1 MPPVKHTRIHRHSR
15 FALQYETVSSNL
27 ARPLSYLVCKDMS
40 LSAQLCLIM
49 CMCECAGR
57 WEARIGIP
65 AKVYLGLFSMETEA
79 AQAYDRAL
87 VRLRGTAAAT
97 NFALSDYRTDLAAYH
112 KMQQVRMDSQ

>member
-1 MPPVKHTRIHRHSR
+1 
-15 FALQYETVSSNL
+15 
-27 ARPLSYLVCKDMS
+27 
-40 LSAQLCLIM
+40 M
-49 CMCECAGR
+49 CVCECAGR

-112 KMQQVRMDSQ
+112 KMQQVCMHSRPNCASSIIHVLQFLRVVLILLAKASTA